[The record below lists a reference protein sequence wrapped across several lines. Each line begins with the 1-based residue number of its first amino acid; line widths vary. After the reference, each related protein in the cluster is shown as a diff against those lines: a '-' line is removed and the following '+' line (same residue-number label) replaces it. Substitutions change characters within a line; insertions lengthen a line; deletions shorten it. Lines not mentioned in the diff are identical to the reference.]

1 MLIKGEPHLD
11 FSGFL
16 LIISIIIISGVVA
29 YLGDVLGRRIGKQR
43 LSVLKLRPRYTA
55 ILMSIITGVIIASI
69 TLAILTVASE
79 DVRTALF
86 GMRELREK
94 LDSLNYE
101 VKQRNTELDVM
112 RKEAENFQKR
122 IAELEQKEKDLIL
135 SRSQLE
141 SQVEILNGNI
151 HNLVEQRD
159 NLNEEIQSLQLE
171 LRRTQETIVAIRQGE
186 IVFQEDEEMLR
197 GLAPAGLARGE
208 AENYLL
214 TLLQRADE
222 LALRRGA
229 GQDSS
234 SQRAVFVMGDNF
246 DQTLEKLILSQNQM
260 VIRLVSALNTLK
272 GEPVITRFLL
282 DDNKKIFDAGQLI
295 YQKEVSV
302 DSDQS
307 NVEQILTEIL
317 SELNTLGVK
326 QGIIPQRGRI
336 GLVSALNLTDVSR
349 QLSQLSDQVLINAIA
364 ENDIYTIGPLRVRL
378 EIVKDKVP

>member
-1 MLIKGEPHLD
+1 M
-11 FSGFL
+11 
-16 LIISIIIISGVVA
+16 
-29 YLGDVLGRRIGKQR
+29 
-43 LSVLKLRPRYTA
+43 
-55 ILMSIITGVIIASI
+55 
-69 TLAILTVASE
+69 
-79 DVRTALF
+79 
-86 GMRELREK
+86 
-94 LDSLNYE
+94 
-101 VKQRNTELDVM
+101 
-112 RKEAENFQKR
+112 
-122 IAELEQKEKDLIL
+122 
-135 SRSQLE
+135 
-141 SQVEILNGNI
+141 
-151 HNLVEQRD
+151 
-159 NLNEEIQSLQLE
+159 
-171 LRRTQETIVAIRQGE
+171 
-186 IVFQEDEEMLR
+186 
-197 GLAPAGLARGE
+197 ARGE

-282 DDNKKIFDAGQLI
+282 DDNKKIFAAGQLI

>member
-1 MLIKGEPHLD
+1 MD

-16 LIISIIIISGVVA
+16 LIISIIVISGVVA

-55 ILMSIITGVIIASI
+55 ILMSIITGVIIATI
-69 TLAILTVASE
+69 TLAILTIASE

-94 LDSLNYE
+94 LDSLNFE

-135 SRSQLE
+135 SRTQLE

-151 HNLVEQRD
+151 HDLVEQRD

-197 GLAPAGLARGE
+197 GLAPAGLTRE
-208 AENYLL
+208 DAENYLI

-229 GQDSS
+229 GQDIS

-246 DQTLEKLILSQNQM
+246 DQALEKLVMSKNQT

-272 GEPVITRFLL
+272 EEPVITRFIL
-282 DDNKKIFDAGQLI
+282 DDNKKIFSADQLI
-295 YQKEVSV
+295 YQKEVNV
-302 DSDQS
+302 DPDHS
-307 NVEQILTEIL
+307 NVEQILSEIL

-336 GLVSALNLTDVSR
+336 GSVSALNLTDVSR
-349 QLSQLSDQVLINAIA
+349 QLSQLSARGLINAIA

-378 EIVKDKVP
+378 EIMKD